1 MTSRLLFPALVLAL
15 GAGAF
20 FASQSLFSRTQ
31 LSGAIAP
38 EERAASGATVKSESV
53 PSTRKKRA
61 GASRPRPR
69 APKTVIRRHKVPPR
83 LSPQAE
89 ASLEY
94 PKRANNMRTMIGL
107 SLSERRDELK
117 RCVVQEG
124 LPFSTSTIR
133 FHVDSSSDSMIATTK
148 EVIAVPDSLRQCIAA
163 ELGSYEIAAEEG
175 APFLDG
181 YSDTMDISLTINEP
195 SAG

>member
-1 MTSRLLFPALVLAL
+1 MTNRLLFPALVLGL
-15 GAGAF
+15 GALAF
-20 FASQSLFSRTQ
+20 FASRSLFSRTQ
-31 LSGAIAP
+31 LSGANAP
-38 EERAASGATVKSESV
+38 EEQAASAAIVTSESEPSTRTKRAAASG
-53 PSTRKKRA
+53 
-61 GASRPRPR
+61 PRPR
-69 APKTVIRRHKVPPR
+69 APKTVIRRHTAPPR
-83 LSPQAE
+83 LSPQQE

-94 PKRANNMRTMIGL
+94 PKRTNNMRNMIGL

-133 FHVDSSSDSMIATTK
+133 FHVDSSSESMVATAR

-163 ELGSYEIAAEEG
+163 ELGTYEIAAEEG

-181 YSDTMDISLTINEP
+181 YSDTLDISLTINEP